1 MGDYMLTGNT
11 LADGWRDIA
20 VLNASDIREAIDV
33 AEDVTGLYV
42 SHGRGG
48 GIKSGFHPGVTID
61 AASGDVTRHHERKA
75 RPQVV
80 AGPAD
85 VMRAIAAAINGR

>member
-20 VLNASDIREAIDV
+20 VLNAGDIREAITL
-33 AEDVTGLYV
+33 AEATTGLYV

-48 GIKSGFHPGVTID
+48 GIRPGFHPGITVD
-61 AASGDVTRHHERKA
+61 AESGEVTRHHERKA

-85 VMRAIAAAINGR
+85 AMRAIAAALNGG